1 MAGLEQSID
10 EVAAAV
16 SFTGVVRVDR
26 GGDTVLAKA
35 YGFAN
40 RALEVP
46 NTIDTR
52 FALASGGK
60 GFTALAVVS
69 LIEDGVLSLDTTARS
84 ILGSDL
90 PLIDDRVTIEHL
102 LAHRSGIGDYIDE
115 DDEDGEITDYIL
127 RRPPN
132 EYLGIEAFV
141 PELDGHPTKFAPDTD
156 FSYCNSG
163 FMVLGLIAER
173 ASGTDFHELIAE
185 RVCVPA
191 ELFDTDYLRSDELP
205 GDAALGCLAR
215 EESLRTNIFHLP
227 VLGSGDGGIYSTA
240 EDMHAFWDALFEGEI
255 VPTDWV
261 AKMTTPTS
269 AVPAQDKRYGLG
281 FWLHESTDAV
291 ILLGYDAGVS
301 FQSAR
306 DPRSEVTF
314 TMMSNTS
321 DGPWPVARRLGEL
334 LLDQEIGAASVNR

>member
-1 MAGLEQSID
+1 MADLEHSID
-10 EVAAAV
+10 EVAAAT
-16 SFTGVVRVDR
+16 SFTGIVRVDR
-26 GGDTVLAKA
+26 GGETELAKA

-46 NTIDTR
+46 NTMDTR

-115 DDEDGEITDYIL
+115 DDEDGEITDYVL
-127 RRPPN
+127 ARPPH
-132 EYLGIEAFV
+132 EYTDIEAFA

-156 FSYCNSG
+156 FSYCNGG
-163 FMVLGLIAER
+163 FMALALIAQR
-173 ASGTDFHELIAE
+173 ASGTNFHQLVAE
-185 RVCVPA
+185 RVLIPA
-191 ELFDTDYLRSDELP
+191 GLFDTDYLRSDELP
-205 GDAALGCLAR
+205 GDVALGYLAS

-240 EDMHAFWDALFEGEI
+240 EDMHALWDAFLGGEI
-255 VPTDWV
+255 VSPEWV
-261 AKMTTPTS
+261 AKMITPKS
-269 AVPAQDKRYGLG
+269 DVPAEEKRYGLG
-281 FWLHESTDAV
+281 FWLHPSTDAV
-291 ILLGYDAGVS
+291 LLVGYDAGVS

-306 DPRSEVTF
+306 DPRTEVTC

-321 DGPWPVARRLGEL
+321 DGPWPVARRLTEL
-334 LLDQEIGAASVNR
+334 LLDQ